1 VIGPRIRTTR
11 VAALTAA
18 GALVLASCGGG
29 SAGEEAES
37 TSQAETPTPS
47 VSMSPSPSSTV
58 SVPPA
63 VALTDV
69 GADLSFGDAATVIHE
84 PDQKT
89 GTVLELTVRSATKG
103 SIKDFSSFI
112 LDKDTQ
118 NSTPYYVDVTVA
130 NVGESRV
137 GGTAVPLW
145 GVDANN
151 TLLPP
156 AVFGMTFQRCQSD
169 QLPKKFAPGDK
180 LKTCLVFLAPDKGT
194 MESVSYRP
202 NQQFDPIVWTG
213 EIAEPKAE
221 PKKTKKKSKKND
233 NG

>member
-1 VIGPRIRTTR
+1 MNGPRIRTTR
-11 VAALTAA
+11 VAALTVAS
-18 GALVLASCGGG
+18 ALVLASCGGG
-29 SAGEEAES
+29 SGEEAEP
-37 TSQAETPTPS
+37 TSSAETPSPS
-47 VSMSPSPSSTV
+47 VSVSPSPSSTV

-63 VALTDV
+63 VALTEV

-89 GTVLELTVRSATKG
+89 GTVLELTVRGATKG
-103 SIKDFSSFI
+103 SVKDFSSFI
-112 LDKDTQ
+112 LDEYTKTA
-118 NSTPYYVDVTVA
+118 TPYYVDVTVE

-156 AVFGMTFQRCQSD
+156 AAFTSSFQRCESD
-169 QLPKKFAPGDK
+169 QLPKKFSPGDK
-180 LKTCLVFLAPDKGT
+180 LRTCLAFLVPDKST

-213 EIAEPKAE
+213 DITTPKPE
-221 PKKTKKKSKKND
+221 PKKTKKKSKKKN